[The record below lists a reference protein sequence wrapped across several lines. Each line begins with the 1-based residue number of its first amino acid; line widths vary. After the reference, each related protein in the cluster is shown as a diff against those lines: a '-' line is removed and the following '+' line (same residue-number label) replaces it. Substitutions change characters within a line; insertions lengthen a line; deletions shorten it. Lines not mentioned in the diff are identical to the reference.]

1 MAPVKFVASFKGERD
16 YIQGPDIFDGMN
28 AALIRDFQ
36 VPDAIDI
43 KFTIHRVVRSG
54 LSLVLS
60 EKQQESATQS
70 KVAATLLFRSGGK
83 AWRLSALEDDVP
95 VTDRRVYDEEP
106 IRKVSVFDHD
116 RSALRIERV
125 LPYSDIEL
133 WVAQN
138 KLLLERKFS
147 ERAGKWW
154 FVQGEFGVYS
164 LNSNYEVV
172 ELRLLHNFN
181 FRLTKSEIMVDGI
194 SRGFIYFSMT

>member
-1 MAPVKFVASFKGERD
+1 MALVSFIASFKGARD

-28 AALIRDFQ
+28 ASLIRDFNMLD
-36 VPDAIDI
+36 VTDI
-43 KFTIHRVVRSG
+43 KFAIHRVVRSG

-60 EKQQESATQS
+60 GKQQESAAQS
-70 KVAATLLFRSGGK
+70 GAAATLAFRSAGR
-83 AWRLSALEDDVP
+83 AWGLSAFEDSAP
-95 VTDRRVYDEEP
+95 VTERRPYDEEP
-106 IRKVSVFDHD
+106 IRSIGVFDPE
-116 RSALRIERV
+116 RSALRIERR

-138 KLLLERKFS
+138 KLLLERKFP

-154 FVQGEFGVYS
+154 FVQGEFGAYS
-164 LNSNYEVV
+164 LNSDYEVV

-181 FRLTKSEIMVDGI
+181 FRLTKSEVTVNGV